1 LKHISARI
9 FSTSL
14 REHLRA
20 SGYFQKELAN
30 ELGLHSKVLSRK
42 LRGNGNAHL
51 TEQEVKHII
60 TTLAKWQAITTRD
73 EALHLLEQAQ
83 MQPGSFSDQ
92 EWHTPPLS
100 QLTGNGAI
108 RQTHT
113 DYAQPRPLHNLPA
126 PLTRLIG
133 REEAVQQL
141 RQLLGQD
148 EVRLVTL
155 FGPGGSGKTRLALHV
170 ANELTGVF
178 THGVWF
184 VDLTA
189 ERDPFLVPQSIMQ
202 VLNFKPTPEL
212 PALQTLTTYLQN
224 KQMLLVLDNFEQVG
238 VGSVFRAKRSG
249 ADIAIGEGSVY
260 RGSGERM
267 SSGADIAM
275 REGKERSGA
284 DIATGE
290 GYEEAA
296 AVVGKLL
303 AAAPGL
309 KVLVTSRVVLHLYG
323 ETEFNVPPLDVP
335 DSSAV
340 LDITR
345 LEQYSAVQ
353 LFTER
358 ARAVSPDFL
367 LTPENAS
374 CIAQICKRVD
384 GLPLALELAAARIKI
399 LPLQQLLAR
408 LSEAPL
414 SVLTGGARN
423 LPGRQQTLRDTITWS
438 YNLLSPNE
446 QALFARLGVFSGGWS
461 LEAAEAM
468 MRASSAD
475 QHIEPT
481 LDLLE
486 RLVDNSLLVR
496 LRGIQVTAEQVR
508 LTLLETLREY
518 ALEQLNAHGEF
529 ERLRDWHA
537 CYYLE
542 EAEAAERGLRGP
554 QQLVWRGQLV
564 AERDNFR
571 AALGWSLQR
580 ARAGTCMTISDPCRL
595 KHESTGD
602 IRDTTIPVGNEAGP
616 PEIAHATRLPAAAV
630 ALRLAAALR
639 PYWEWQGNMV
649 EGRRWFDAALALP
662 LAEDAGSTTR
672 AARAKALS
680 EAARLVCLQNEQDK
694 AVELAE
700 ESIALW
706 RQLDDPEGL
715 ATALLYRGWPAI
727 ALGDYELA
735 RSMYEQGLQLLSP
748 TGDVWLRAQLLF
760 YMGAAAGFMFNF
772 EQMHSFYAQSRELF
786 EQVGDKSA
794 IADVMKDQGGM
805 AVLEGNFTEAITN
818 LLQSIKLSH
827 ELGYKQYIATGTCM
841 LGFAVAL
848 RGEPDPPTASLQ
860 TAQLWGV
867 KDGLMGAIGSSSWLE
882 SLPFVQEII
891 RQIKARVDE
900 ASWHAAWLEGYS
912 LTEEQAIAACLK
924 LQP

>member
-1 LKHISARI
+1 MKHISARI

-83 MQPGSFSDQ
+83 LQPGSFSDQ

-100 QLTGNGAI
+100 QLAGNGAI

-133 REEAVQQL
+133 REDIVKQL

-189 ERDPFLVPQSIMQ
+189 ERDPFLLPQSIMQ

-238 VGSVFRAKRSG
+238 VGSVYRA
-249 ADIAIGEGSVY
+249 
-260 RGSGERM
+260 
-267 SSGADIAM
+267 
-275 REGKERSGA
+275 ERSGA
-284 DIATGE
+284 DIAMGERYGE

-296 AVVGKLL
+296 AVVGELL

-358 ARAVSPDFL
+358 ARAVSSDFI

-384 GLPLALELAAARIKI
+384 GLPLALELAAARIKV

-414 SVLTGGARN
+414 SILTGGARN

-446 QALFARLGVFSGGWS
+446 QALFARLGVFRGGWS

-468 MRASSAD
+468 MHASSAD

-496 LRGIQVTAEQVR
+496 LRGERISSGTQWSRYSDAGGVRGVQVTAEQVR
-508 LTLLETLREY
+508 LTLLDTLREY
-518 ALEQLNAHGEF
+518 ALEQLNAHGEC

-595 KHESTGD
+595 KHELTGD
-602 IRDTTIPVGNEAGP
+602 IQDTTIPVGNETGP

-639 PYWEWQGNMV
+639 PYWEWQGHMV

-662 LAEDAGSTTR
+662 LAEDAGSTVR

-735 RSMYEQGLQLLSP
+735 SSMYEQGLQLLTP

-772 EQMHSFYAQSRELF
+772 EQMRSFYAQSRELF

-827 ELGYKQYIATGTCM
+827 ELGYKQYIATGMCM

-860 TAQLWGV
+860 TAQLWGA

>member
-1 LKHISARI
+1 MKHISARI

-92 EWHTPPLS
+92 EWHTAPLS

-113 DYAQPRPLHNLPA
+113 NYAQPRPLHNLPA

-148 EVRLVTL
+148 DVRLVTL

-170 ANELTGVF
+170 ANELTGIF

-238 VGSVFRAKRSG
+238 VGSVFRTKRIGADIAIGAGSVYRAKRSG
-249 ADIAIGEGSVY
+249 ADIA
-260 RGSGERM
+260 M
-267 SSGADIAM
+267 
-275 REGKERSGA
+275 
-284 DIATGE
+284 GE

-296 AVVGKLL
+296 TVIGELL

-358 ARAVSPDFL
+358 ARAVSSDFL

-374 CIAQICKRVD
+374 CIVQICKRVD

-414 SVLTGGARN
+414 SILTGGARN

-468 MRASSAD
+468 MHASSAD

-486 RLVDNSLLVR
+486 RLVDNGLLVR
-496 LRGIQVTAEQVR
+496 LRGEQVTAEQVR

-616 PEIAHATRLPAAAV
+616 PEIAPATRLPAAAV

-639 PYWEWQGNMV
+639 PYWEWQGHMV

-680 EAARLVCLQNEQDK
+680 EAARLICLQNEQDK

-772 EQMHSFYAQSRELF
+772 EQMRSFYAQSRELF

-805 AVLEGNFTEAITN
+805 AVLEGNFTEAISN

-848 RGEPDPPTASLQ
+848 RGEPDPPAASLQ
-860 TAQLWGV
+860 TAKLWGV

>member
-1 LKHISARI
+1 MKHISARI

-113 DYAQPRPLHNLPA
+113 NYAQPRPLHNLPA

-148 EVRLVTL
+148 DVRLVTL

-238 VGSVFRAKRSG
+238 VGSVYHAKRSG
-249 ADIAIGEGSVY
+249 ADIAMGEGH
-260 RGSGERM
+260 
-267 SSGADIAM
+267 
-275 REGKERSGA
+275 
-284 DIATGE
+284 GE

-296 AVVGKLL
+296 AVIGELL

-358 ARAVSPDFL
+358 ARAVSSDFI

-384 GLPLALELAAARIKI
+384 GLPLALELAAAHIKI

-414 SVLTGGARN
+414 SILTGGARN

-468 MRASSAD
+468 MHASSAD

-616 PEIAHATRLPAAAV
+616 PEIAPATRLPAAAV

-639 PYWEWQGNMV
+639 PYWEWQGHMV

-662 LAEDAGSTTR
+662 LAEDAGSTMR

-706 RQLDDPEGL
+706 RQLDNPEGL

-735 RSMYEQGLQLLSP
+735 RSLYEQGLQLLSP
-748 TGDVWLRAQLLF
+748 TGAVWLRAQLLF

-772 EQMHSFYAQSRELF
+772 EQMRSFYAQSRELF

-805 AVLEGNFTEAITN
+805 AVLEGNFTEAISN